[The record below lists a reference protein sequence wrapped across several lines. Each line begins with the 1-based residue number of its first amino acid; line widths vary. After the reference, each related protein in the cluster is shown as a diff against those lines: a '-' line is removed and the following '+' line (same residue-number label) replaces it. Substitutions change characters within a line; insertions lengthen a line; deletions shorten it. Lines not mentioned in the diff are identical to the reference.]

1 MRFEFLGH
9 TSGSE
14 AGLRG
19 WTSRPNRSSGRCFR
33 FNGLVSL
40 FITIS
45 LVLISC
51 NQAGTP
57 SATPTPSPTPE
68 PRLEGR
74 IVAIGNS
81 LTEGLGVEPELAYPD
96 RLERK
101 LQENGYKFEVI
112 NAGVTGESSSGTLAR
127 IDWVLSSLE
136 PDIIILETG
145 ANDGLRGVDP
155 AVTEENLTRIITR
168 IKGEDRTVV
177 LAGMEIV
184 VNMGS
189 EYTTAFSGIYPRVAE
204 QQGVILIPFFL
215 KNVAAEPQLNQPDG
229 VHPTAEGYKVVTET
243 VYPYVVEAIKVW
255 RVAHLQ

>member
-1 MRFEFLGH
+1 
-9 TSGSE
+9 
-14 AGLRG
+14 
-19 WTSRPNRSSGRCFR
+19 
-33 FNGLVSL
+33 
-40 FITIS
+40 
-45 LVLISC
+45 
-51 NQAGTP
+51 
-57 SATPTPSPTPE
+57 
-68 PRLEGR
+68 
-74 IVAIGNS
+74 
-81 LTEGLGVEPELAYPD
+81 
-96 RLERK
+96 
-101 LQENGYKFEVI
+101 
-112 NAGVTGESSSGTLAR
+112 
-127 IDWVLSSLE
+127 LE